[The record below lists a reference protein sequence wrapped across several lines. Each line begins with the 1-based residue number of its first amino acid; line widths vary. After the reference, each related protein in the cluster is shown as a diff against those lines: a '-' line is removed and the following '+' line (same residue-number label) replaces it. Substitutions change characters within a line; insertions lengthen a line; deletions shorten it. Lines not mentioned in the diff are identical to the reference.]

1 MFNHRRLVLGRKRR
15 KMTARALA
23 TAIGVTPITI
33 SRWEN
38 GNNEPEGATV
48 EAIAKELRFPR
59 EFFFAGDYDD
69 LPAEAASFRSMS
81 AMTAR
86 ERDAALAAGTIAYL
100 FNDWVAERFN
110 LPTADV
116 PNFGAEF
123 SPGGAAQAVREYW
136 GLGQKPI
143 PNMVK
148 LLEAKGVRVFSLCE
162 DTKNVDAFSCWRNNQ
177 PFIFLNTY
185 KSTERSRFDAAHELG
200 HLVLH
205 RHGPAQDSRHAE
217 AEANEFASNFLM
229 PFDDLVGRIHFIT
242 SLSELVQAKKRWG
255 VSVAAL
261 AYRLNKM
268 DIVSEWQ
275 HRSLQI
281 EINRQ
286 NYRKKEPDTLPS
298 EESVIW
304 PQVLSALWSERV
316 TREHIAAELLIPLQ
330 ELEGILF
337 KLIGRSLP
345 PVKAGGPQLRL
356 VT

>member
-23 TAIGVTPITI
+23 AAIGVTPITV

-38 GNNEPEGATV
+38 GNNEPEDTTID
-48 EAIAKELRFPR
+48 AIAKELRFPR
-59 EFFFAGDYDD
+59 GFFYAGDFDD
-69 LPAEAASFRSMS
+69 LPEKAASFRSMS

-86 ERDAALAAGTIAYL
+86 ERDAALAAGSIAYL
-100 FNDWVAERFN
+100 FNDWISERFN
-110 LPTADV
+110 LPAADV
-116 PNFGAEF
+116 PNFGAES
-123 SPGGAAQAVREYW
+123 SPGSAAQAVREYW

-143 PNMVK
+143 PNMIK

-162 DTKNVDAFSCWRNNQ
+162 DTRNVDAFSCWRNNQ

-205 RHGPAQDSRHAE
+205 RHGPAQDSRQAE

-242 SLSELVQAKKRWG
+242 SVKELVQAKKRWG

-261 AYRLNKM
+261 AYRLNKL

-286 NYRKKEPDTLPS
+286 NYRTKEPDSLPA
-298 EESVIW
+298 EESIIW
-304 PQVLSALWSERV
+304 PQVLSALWSERI

-337 KLIGRSLP
+337 KLIGRNLP
-345 PVKAGGPQLRL
+345 PAKTGKSQLRL
-356 VT
+356 VS